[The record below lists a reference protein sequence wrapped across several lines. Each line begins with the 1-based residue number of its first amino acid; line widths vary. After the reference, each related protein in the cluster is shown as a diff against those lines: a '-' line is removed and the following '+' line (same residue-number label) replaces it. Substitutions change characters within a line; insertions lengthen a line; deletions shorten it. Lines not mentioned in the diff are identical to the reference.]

1 MVTPPVAL
9 AAYAAA
15 GLART
20 SPWTTGWIAFQM
32 SFVAFLIP
40 FAFVAD
46 PALLAQAP
54 LLEVVVACIGLI
66 VPTGLWAVGV
76 TGFFRRDLGWADRL
90 FLMLCGVVAIIAPT
104 GALLWWAGNLAGVL
118 FVILNWRNPAVTFNS
133 LLPGAVASR
142 PKTSTE
148 GAP

>member
-1 MVTPPVAL
+1 
-9 AAYAAA
+9 
-15 GLART
+15 
-20 SPWTTGWIAFQM
+20 M

-54 LLEVVVACIGLI
+54 LLEVIVASIGLI

-76 TGFFRRDLGWADRL
+76 TGYFRRDLGWGDRV
-90 FLMLCGVVAIIAPT
+90 FLMLCGVAAIIAPT
-104 GALLWWAGNLAGVL
+104 GALLWWVGNLAGVVFL
-118 FVILNWRNPAVTFNS
+118 VLNWRFAAVSLHS
-133 LLPGAVASR
+133 LLPGGPSSR
-142 PKTSTE
+142 PKPSPE